1 MRSNI
6 SIGTVRKE
14 IHRQMTFRRIRVDDD
29 RDDVRDAE
37 GRDDHLNDQ
46 RLQIPTVTPAS
57 WKGLAKNWSKED
69 KKSVW

>member
-1 MRSNI
+1 
-6 SIGTVRKE
+6 
-14 IHRQMTFRRIRVDDD
+14 MTFRRIRVDDD